1 MCVHKEFLMDHC
13 QQIMFFQK
21 EGQCNN
27 VQLFNIKYPSF
38 TKKIPNCP
46 FPCKTVLIHINP
58 YSKDNT
64 FLILNPQYSLIPPN
78 SQYLCGFSKV
88 STSLRRGS

>member
-38 TKKIPNCP
+38 IKKIPNCP

-64 FLILNPQYSLIPPN
+64 FLILNPQYSLNPSN
-78 SQYLCGFSKV
+78 SQYLYGFSKI